1 MCRHRR
7 DIINDTA
14 DKLKGTYKQRQLS
27 NLPKKSEVVELL
39 GQIRRIL
46 FQGYCENGDIDT
58 RSTLEIIYKKLYEQ
72 IYFALSFESVA
83 EEQSEICLKA
93 DTCIKKFMEH
103 LPQIQEMLY
112 KDVEAQFMGD
122 PAARSEEEVLLS
134 YPGIYGIFV
143 YRIAHE
149 LYELKIP
156 LIPRMMTEYAH
167 EKTGIDI
174 HPGAVIGEYFFID
187 HGTGVVIGETTII
200 GNEVKIYQGVT
211 LGALSL
217 QKGQALSGMKRH
229 PTIEDGVTIYAG
241 ATILGGDTVIGKNSV
256 IAGNTF
262 VVKSVPKNTM
272 VSVLMPELKFKN
284 RR

>member
-1 MCRHRR
+1 MCQAGR
-7 DIINDTA
+7 DIVDETA
-14 DKLKGTYKQRQLS
+14 DKWKVSDRPQSRF
-27 NLPKKSEVVELL
+27 NLPKRSEVVELL
-39 GQIRRIL
+39 GELRKIL
-46 FQGYCENGDIDT
+46 FPGYFENGDIEIK
-58 RSTLEIIYKKLYEQ
+58 SALEIVYNKLYEQ
-72 IYFALSFESVA
+72 IYLALSFELVG
-83 EEQSEICLKA
+83 EELCKLYLKA
-93 DTCIKKFMEH
+93 DACIEKFMEH
-103 LPQIQEMLY
+103 LPQVQEMLY

-122 PAARSEEEVLLS
+122 PAARSKEEVILS

-149 LYELKIP
+149 LYELEIP

-174 HPGAVIGEYFFID
+174 HPGARIGEYFFID

-200 GNEVKIYQGVT
+200 GNQVKLYQGVT
-211 LGALSL
+211 LGAMSL
-217 QKGQALSGMKRH
+217 QKGKMLAGRKRH

-262 VVKSVPKNTM
+262 VVKSVPENTM
-272 VSVLMPELKFKN
+272 VSALMPELKFKN
-284 RR
+284 RT